1 MRRQVNGTCV
11 KGMKSASVRMRDK
24 DEERARRGRKF
35 REKRKTCRDIA
46 EGRGE
51 TDWNEREASLRF
63 SLWQVNMKTQK
74 GERESNKFLRIFFF
88 FEKISEFLEPNLIV
102 LWFGR
107 NTFFSCISKILENIF
122 KWLDTI

>member
-46 EGRGE
+46 VDGRERGDRLEREGSFASFLLMAGEYEGAEGRKRVE
-51 TDWNEREASLRF
+51 
-63 SLWQVNMKTQK
+63 
-74 GERESNKFLRIFFF
+74 
-88 FEKISEFLEPNLIV
+88 
-102 LWFGR
+102 
-107 NTFFSCISKILENIF
+107 
-122 KWLDTI
+122 